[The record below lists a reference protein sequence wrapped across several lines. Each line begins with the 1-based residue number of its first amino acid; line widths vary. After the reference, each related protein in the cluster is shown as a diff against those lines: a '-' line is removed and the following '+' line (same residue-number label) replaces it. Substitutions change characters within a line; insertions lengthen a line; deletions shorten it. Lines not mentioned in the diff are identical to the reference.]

1 MKGKRILVCEKY
13 TRSVSD
19 FLQNDELNKKKLK
32 NIGNA
37 ELQKLAYEKW
47 LVYQPKI
54 VIIENPFTDM
64 DINMRE
70 ITRKMIGALQKRG
83 IGVILLTANF
93 AIMNKIKE
101 NPCLLSTVC

>member
-1 MKGKRILVCEKY
+1 MILDNMSATENVSVPLHEKVRGFWFAKKY

-64 DINMRE
+64 DINMRGNYKKDDRSIAE
-70 ITRKMIGALQKRG
+70 KR
-83 IGVILLTANF
+83 NRS
-93 AIMNKIKE
+93 NSSY
-101 NPCLLSTVC
+101 C

>member
-1 MKGKRILVCEKY
+1 M
-13 TRSVSD
+13 
-19 FLQNDELNKKKLK
+19 Q
-32 NIGNA
+32 

-93 AIMNKIKE
+93 AIMNKIKGE
-101 NPCLLSTVC
+101 SMFIKHGVLTREEEW